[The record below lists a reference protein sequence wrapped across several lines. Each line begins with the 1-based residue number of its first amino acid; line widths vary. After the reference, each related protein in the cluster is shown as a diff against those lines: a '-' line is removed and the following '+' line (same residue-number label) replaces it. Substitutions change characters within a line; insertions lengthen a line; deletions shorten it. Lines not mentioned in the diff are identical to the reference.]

1 MGSLLVG
8 SVGRSP
14 WLGSVD
20 LESSV
25 DPSKQT
31 SKTGNSVGLVGTLQ
45 YQGVYPAAGGTYTV
59 VVVYCCVV
67 AFGHYNTAY

>member
-14 WLGSVD
+14 WPGSVD

-31 SKTGNSVGLVGTLQ
+31 SKTG
-45 YQGVYPAAGGTYTV
+45 YPAVHPGPRVRVRVRAHNHNHNH
-59 VVVYCCVV
+59 CDHRALV
-67 AFGHYNTAY
+67 AIN

>member
-1 MGSLLVG
+1 MGSLPVG

-14 WLGSVD
+14 WPGSVD

-31 SKTGNSVGLVGTLQ
+31 PKVGPLVGQEVMEQSRILLQ
-45 YQGVYPAAGGTYTV
+45 PQLPQQQLQ
-59 VVVYCCVV
+59 
-67 AFGHYNTAY
+67 